1 MSAAART
8 EPSSTGAAPQMDSG
22 GAGTMPWPSPATGWY
37 AVFVLTIIYILAF
50 IDRTILSLMV
60 APIRAD
66 LGLTDTELSLLHG
79 FAFAIFYTTLGIP
92 IALLADRMNR
102 RNIIAIGVAF
112 WSLATAACGLART
125 FSHLFLAR
133 IGVGVGE
140 AALSPSAY
148 SLIADAFPPERL
160 SRAVA
165 VYTVGA
171 FAGSGLAFLIG
182 GALVGSITAAGTV
195 AVPLLGELQPWQLT
209 FVLVGLP
216 GIPMA
221 LWVLTI
227 HEPSRRKA
235 SRTGSLTGALRD
247 NLRYMR
253 GHWQVYVSHFAGFSL
268 IGLVFNAALAWLPA
282 YLMRVHGLK
291 PAGAGFWLGSI
302 LLVAGVAGVLSGGWF
317 ADRMVAAGKPDGTM
331 RVGVYSALLAIPF
344 ALSATLVPSLTL
356 SLVLITG
363 LVYATTLPYGAA
375 AAALQIVTPGP
386 MRATASALYLCILNL
401 AGIGVGSALVA
412 LATDHVFGDDLAVGK
427 SLALV
432 CSIGAP
438 LAAIVIA
445 WGLPHFRHTVASLRE
460 AADTGR

>member
-1 MSAAART
+1 MRAPVPTESADGVN
-8 EPSSTGAAPQMDSG
+8 PP
-22 GAGTMPWPSPATGWY
+22 PWPRPATGWY
-37 AVFVLTIIYILAF
+37 AVFVLTVVYVLAF
-50 IDRTILSLMV
+50 IDRTILSLLV
-60 APIRAD
+60 GPIRAD
-66 LGLTDTELSLLHG
+66 LGLSDTQLSLLHG

-92 IALLADRMNR
+92 IALLADRLNR
-102 RNIIAIGVAF
+102 RNIIAIGLAF
-112 WSLATAACGLART
+112 WSVATAACGLARS
-125 FSHLFLAR
+125 FGHLFLAR
-133 IGVGVGE
+133 VGVGVGE
-140 AALSPSAY
+140 AALSPAAY

-165 VYTVGA
+165 VYTLGA

-182 GALVGSITAAGTV
+182 GAVVGGVTSAGTV
-195 AVPLLGELQPWQLT
+195 AVPLLGALQPWQLV

-221 LWVLTI
+221 LWMLTI
-227 HEPSRRKA
+227 REPARRKPSA
-235 SRTGSLTGALRD
+235 TGSLTGALRD

-282 YLMRVHGLK
+282 YLMRLHGLK

-302 LLVAGVAGVLSGGWF
+302 LLLAGVGGVLSGGWF
-317 ADRMVAAGKPDGTM
+317 ADRMVAAGKSDGTM

-344 ALSATLVPSLTL
+344 ALSATLVPSLPL
-356 SLVLITG
+356 SLALITG

-386 MRATASALYLCILNL
+386 MRATASALYLFILNF

-412 LATDHVFGDDLAVGK
+412 LATDRVYGDDLAVGK

-432 CSIGAP
+432 CGATAP
-438 LAAIVIA
+438 LAALVLA

-460 AADTGR
+460 AAADR